1 MTHWQKISNHISQTL
16 NTSCTKLK
24 APCEKLKAPFQ
35 IQNIS
40 SVGGGSINSSYHVTG
55 TDKQSYFI
63 KLNSASLE
71 YMFKV
76 EFDSLNELSQ
86 ALLLKTSAIKV
97 PQPICFGIADSKS
110 YLVLEYLNIR
120 SNGNSKKM
128 GQALAQM
135 HKVTAGQYGW
145 YQDNIIG
152 STPQSNQQHTDWVTF
167 WREERLR
174 PQFKMLCDKGYKK
187 QLQPL
192 SDKLLNNLDSLL
204 AGHTPPASLLHGDLW
219 SGNYG
224 FIDNGFMDNGFIEGS
239 AEQEQPVIFDPAL
252 YYGDRET
259 DLAMTELFGGFSQD
273 FYQSYNEAWPLD
285 EGYAQRKTLYN
296 LYHILNHANLFG
308 SSYLNQAISMM
319 QRLC

>member
-1 MTHWQKISNHISQTL
+1 MPHWQQISNHISQTL
-16 NTSCTKLK
+16 NS
-24 APCEKLKAPFQ
+24 PFQ
-35 IQNIS
+35 IQNKS
-40 SVGGGSINSSYHVTG
+40 SVGGGSINSSYRVTG
-55 TDKQSYFI
+55 TDGQDYFI

-71 YMFKV
+71 YMFQV

-86 ALLLKTSAIKV
+86 ALALKSNAIKV
-97 PQPICFGIADSKS
+97 PQPVCFGIADSKS
-110 YLVLEYLNIR
+110 YLVLEYLSIH
-120 SNGNSKKM
+120 SNGDSKKL

-135 HKVTAGQYGW
+135 HKITASQYGW

-152 STPQSNQQHTDWVTF
+152 STPQSNQQHNDWITF
-167 WREERLR
+167 WREERML

-187 QLQPL
+187 HLQPL

-224 FIDNGFMDNGFIEGS
+224 FTNGFTDGFTDGVTNGMT
-239 AEQEQPVIFDPAL
+239 EQEQPVIFDPAL

-259 DLAMTELFGGFSQD
+259 DLAMTELFGGFSRD
-273 FYQSYNEAWPLD
+273 FYQGYNETWPLD

-308 SSYLNQAISMM
+308 TSYLNQAITMM